1 LNHPTSPRGA
11 LALLALLAL
20 TPPLAGS
27 CASRPG
33 TTPADPAE
41 TATSTAPP
49 DPELAPLAGGEG
61 LPVPGEEPPLD
72 LAILS
77 ASGAPAASSAPAAPP
92 DNRPRIGSIRWYTY
106 IWEKPERPP
115 GTLAMGGIRIGTSV
129 PLRSP
134 DPITGPGCDGRW
146 YAIEPRGYVC
156 TDETTTLNL
165 KDPYFVALA
174 SLAPGPGAY
183 PYRYAFS
190 VGTPMYSR
198 IPTPEE
204 QEATERTG
212 YIPKNTF
219 ISGGKWAETHE
230 WLVDREGKIEATDE
244 LPPFVDGNKPIPGS
258 PWNPVNPKVRVMPHG
273 TGFSYARAFKHSGR
287 VWLLTPD
294 LFFIPADRVFP
305 YKPVTFEGVKLG
317 GEVNLPLAWVRS
329 AGEPRRRRLPDG
341 SFVETEER
349 WGNKAYVPLTGQVEK
364 IGRVT
369 LRQTR
374 EAPDLWL
381 ADGPGVSVVEQVDSP
396 HFTIGEDEK
405 WIDAHLIPGTMTA
418 YLGKKPLWTTL
429 WSGGKGGAPVPGK
442 NPAFYATT
450 ELGLFRFQWKDKVA
464 TMSPDKGAPT
474 VQWFAD
480 VPHIQYI
487 HAPLALHVAY
497 WHDRFGHL
505 VSAECLNVSPR
516 DAEWLFDF
524 TDPPLP
530 PGWAA
535 VRPGGSSGPSTR
547 IHIKAY

>member
-1 LNHPTSPRGA
+1 VISPRFA
-11 LALLALLAL
+11 RSRLVLLALLAVL
-20 TPPLAGS
+20 PPLAVS

-33 TTPADPAE
+33 ASAADPAE
-41 TATSTAPP
+41 AQASAAAASPPGPEPASAAFEEAPESFLP
-49 DPELAPLAGGEG
+49 G
-61 LPVPGEEPPLD
+61 L
-72 LAILS
+72 
-77 ASGAPAASSAPAAPP
+77 PAASAAASASAAPAP
-92 DNRPRIGSIRWYTY
+92 DRRPRIGSVKWYTY
-106 IWEKPERPP
+106 IWEKPERPK

-129 PLRSP
+129 PLRSTA
-134 DPITGPGCDGRW
+134 PITGPGCNGKW

-156 TDETTTLNL
+156 TDETTTLDL
-165 KDPYFVALA
+165 EDPYFRALA
-174 SLAPGPGAY
+174 ALAPGPGPY

-190 VGTPMYSR
+190 VGAPMYSR

-230 WLVDREGKIEATDE
+230 WLVDREGKIEGTDAV
-244 LPPFVDGNKPIPGS
+244 PAFVDGNRPLVGS

-273 TGFSYARAFKHSGR
+273 TGFSYARAFTHSGR

-305 YKPVTFEGVKLG
+305 YKPVNFEGTPLG

-329 AGEPRRRRLPDG
+329 EGEPKRRRQADG
-341 SFVETEER
+341 AFVETGER
-349 WGNKAYVPLTGQVEK
+349 WTNKSFVMLTGQSEK
-364 IGRVT
+364 VGAKT

-374 EAPDLWL
+374 EDPAIWL

-396 HFTIGEDEK
+396 HYTIGEDEK

-418 YLGKKPLWTTL
+418 YRGKKPLWTTL

-450 ELGLFRFQWKDKVA
+450 ELGLFRFQWKDKAA